1 MGVSIGPLV
10 CPALS
15 YAQEEY
21 EERASPWRRI
31 GSVPTLAHRFP
42 KRKKIISLYFTLH
55 LTYMEVRGNVHLD
68 SGEPHKMKSDRVK
81 GNAKQSRKRLQYE
94 ASLARRYMLRHFP
107 TEMASLQAVARRRYP
122 LTPVNSGG
130 VK

>member
-1 MGVSIGPLV
+1 MGVSTGPLV

-21 EERASPWRRI
+21 EEKASPWRRI

-55 LTYMEVRGNVHLD
+55 LTYMEVRGNVLIIQEELHAPL
-68 SGEPHKMKSDRVK
+68 
-81 GNAKQSRKRLQYE
+81 L
-94 ASLARRYMLRHFP
+94 LRYLPR
-107 TEMASLQAVARRRYP
+107 QRYSP
-122 LTPVNSGG
+122 SQF
-130 VK
+130 